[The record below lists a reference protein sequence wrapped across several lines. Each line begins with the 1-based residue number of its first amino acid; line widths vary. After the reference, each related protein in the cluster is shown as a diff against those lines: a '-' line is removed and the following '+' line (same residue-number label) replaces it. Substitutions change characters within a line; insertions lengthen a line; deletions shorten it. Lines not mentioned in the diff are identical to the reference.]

1 MSNSQTKGNHNM
13 KLKTKLLSIAA
24 AISMIATPLFAHSQ
38 QRAVSGVVIVSIDR
52 GAYSYQQVPVQRCYA
67 VNQSRPSNGGDVL
80 TGMIIGALIG
90 KGATGTDQG
99 AAAGAV
105 IGGVIAGDNNN
116 RHSSHQVCETVWE
129 NQRVY
134 RLGRYETTIM
144 LDTGR
149 QITIFLDQQFNYED
163 RILVPVELVPAE
175 Y

>member
-1 MSNSQTKGNHNM
+1 MSKSQTKGNQNM
-13 KLKTKLLSIAA
+13 KLKNKLIAIAA
-24 AISMIATPLFAHSQ
+24 AVSMMATPLFAGS
-38 QRAVSGVVIVSIDR
+38 RYASGVVIVSIDR

-67 VNQSRPSNGGDVL
+67 VNRPRSSNGGDVL

-90 KGATGTDQG
+90 KGARGTDQG

-116 RHSSHQVCETVWE
+116 RHSSQQVCETVWE
-129 NQRVY
+129 NQPIY
-134 RLGRYETTIM
+134 RAGRYETTIM

-149 QITIFLDQQFNYED
+149 QITIFLDQRFNYED
-163 RILVPVELVPAE
+163 RILVPLELVPAE